1 MSGLSQKDKELIID
15 VCLGIADSGQIDHV
29 MQLTRNS
36 EEAAQLMAAFQHT
49 LSPLDQVIQEPCPDE
64 LAIKTVMALKSAAN
78 SSKEKLEQL
87 IGEHDQNV
95 HVVPMSSWRQVAQ
108 IAAVAAIVV
117 FVVSIVFTSAG
128 SIRQIYYRQECG
140 QQLASIYQGLSQY
153 MNDHQGTL
161 PAVAASQGAPW
172 WKVGYQGQENNSNTR
187 ALWLLAKQG
196 YLKPEFFICPGR
208 QPVRHDRYEH
218 IDVASLYDFPSQQHI
233 NYSFRINCP
242 QNQPNETSKG
252 VLMAD
257 RNPLAERLPDD
268 FNGSCQVVLDK
279 TLLESNSQNHKG
291 SGQNVMTY
299 DGAVL
304 YTRTRFLPNINDDIY
319 SLQNMR
325 IGSRLTGCET
335 PSNNTDA
342 FLAP

>member
-1 MSGLSQKDKELIID
+1 
-15 VCLGIADSGQIDHV
+15 
-29 MQLTRNS
+29 
-36 EEAAQLMAAFQHT
+36 
-49 LSPLDQVIQEPCPDE
+49 
-64 LAIKTVMALKSAAN
+64 
-78 SSKEKLEQL
+78 
-87 IGEHDQNV
+87 
-95 HVVPMSSWRQVAQ
+95 
-108 IAAVAAIVV
+108 
-117 FVVSIVFTSAG
+117 
-128 SIRQIYYRQECG
+128 
-140 QQLASIYQGLSQY
+140 
-153 MNDHQGTL
+153 
-161 PAVAASQGAPW
+161 
-172 WKVGYQGQENNSNTR
+172 
-187 ALWLLAKQG
+187 
-196 YLKPEFFICPGR
+196 
-208 QPVRHDRYEH
+208 
-218 IDVASLYDFPSQQHI
+218 
-233 NYSFRINCP
+233 
-242 QNQPNETSKG
+242 
-252 VLMAD
+252 MAD